1 MNNTHHFRQLARAKN
16 WKEFEQFANNM
27 NIYSLNVTYA
37 DTSGNIGY
45 YMTGRV
51 PKRTKQAQESANY
64 PVNGWD
70 GSCDYSSYIE
80 PKELPHTLNPKQGY
94 IISANHKIHGPNY
107 KHYIGKCFKYGMRA
121 SRIDQMIQQAI
132 KVCRCVSFFDTVGE
146 RICNI
151 RRLYKNHT

>member
-1 MNNTHHFRQLARAKN
+1 LKYQQGKEKKEFSVSSIYLGAADNSYFTAIRYTKYMNNTHHFRQLARAKN

-70 GSCDYSSYIE
+70 GSCDY
-80 PKELPHTLNPKQGY
+80 
-94 IISANHKIHGPNY
+94 
-107 KHYIGKCFKYGMRA
+107 
-121 SRIDQMIQQAI
+121 
-132 KVCRCVSFFDTVGE
+132 
-146 RICNI
+146 
-151 RRLYKNHT
+151 